1 MSSKRIFI
9 IAGEN
14 SGDLHGSNLV
24 KAIRK
29 MDSSIGFKGLGGP
42 QLASAGVTLMM
53 NIVEDFAIIGFWEIL
68 KNLSKFKK
76 LFKGVVDELKNGN
89 YSGIILIDYPEFN
102 LKVARKAK
110 KLGIPIIYYISP
122 QIWAWR
128 RGRRKEI
135 SNIVSKMLVVLPFEV
150 KHYEGTGLDVEYV
163 GHPLLDVIKLTM
175 TKDVVC
181 KKFNLDPNKL
191 IIGLLPGSRKGEVE
205 RILPIMIATAELIKQ
220 KIPDAQFV
228 LPRASTVS
236 QDLIQLHLQNTSLN
250 IMVVNEFRY
259 NVRSILDFALVASGT
274 ATLESAFLKTPMVV
288 IYKVSLLTWL
298 IAKNLVTLPYIGL
311 VNILAGDLIVPE
323 FIQNDAKPTAI
334 AKRVLKILN
343 DPEELENIKFE
354 LAKVRE
360 KIGEPGA
367 SINAARAVLEVIN
380 RETKKEIQQNIQT
393 TDNTEK

>member
-29 MDSSIGFKGLGGP
+29 MDSSIEFKGLGGP

-53 NIVEDFAIIGFWEIL
+53 NIVEDFAIIGFWEIV
-68 KNLSKFKK
+68 KNISKFKK
-76 LFKGVVDELKNGN
+76 LFKSVVDELKNGN

-102 LKVARKAK
+102 LKVAREAK
-110 KLGIPIIYYISP
+110 KLGIPIIYYVSP

-181 KKFNLDPNKL
+181 KKFDLDPNKL

-220 KIPDAQFV
+220 KIPDVQFV
-228 LPRASTVS
+228 LPRASTIS

-250 IMVVNEFRY
+250 TKVVNEFRY

-367 SINAARAVLEVIN
+367 SMNAARAVLEVIN
-380 RETKKEIQQNIQT
+380 RQGKKEQQISSNN
-393 TDNTEK
+393 DNQKD

>member
-29 MDSSIGFKGLGGP
+29 MDSSIEFKGLGGP

-76 LFKGVVDELKNGN
+76 LFKSVVDELKNGN

-102 LKVARKAK
+102 LKVAREAN
-110 KLGIPIIYYISP
+110 KLGIPIIYYVSP

-135 SNIVSKMLVVLPFEV
+135 AKIVSKMLVVLPFEV
-150 KHYEGTGLDVEYV
+150 KHYEGTGLDIEYV

-181 KKFNLDPNKL
+181 KKFDLDSNKL

-220 KIPDAQFV
+220 KIPDVQFV
-228 LPRASTVS
+228 LPRASTIS

-250 IMVVNEFRY
+250 IKVVNEFRY

-274 ATLESAFLKTPMVV
+274 ATLESAFLKTPMIV

-367 SINAARAVLEVIN
+367 SMNAARAVLEVIN
-380 RETKKEIQQNIQT
+380 RQGKKEQQISSNN
-393 TDNTEK
+393 DNQKD

>member
-29 MDSSIGFKGLGGP
+29 MDSSIEFKGLGGP

-76 LFKGVVDELKNGN
+76 LFKSVVDELKNGN

-102 LKVARKAK
+102 LKVAREAN
-110 KLGIPIIYYISP
+110 KLGIPIIYYVSP

-135 SNIVSKMLVVLPFEV
+135 AKIVSKMLVVLPFEV
-150 KHYEGTGLDVEYV
+150 KHYEGTGLDIEYV
-163 GHPLLDVIKLTM
+163 GHPLLNVIKLTM

-181 KKFNLDPNKL
+181 KKFDLDSNKL

-220 KIPDAQFV
+220 KIPDVQFV
-228 LPRASTVS
+228 LPRASTIS

-250 IMVVNEFRY
+250 IKVVNEFRY

-274 ATLESAFLKTPMVV
+274 ATLESAFLKTPMIV

-367 SINAARAVLEVIN
+367 SMNAARAVLEVIN
-380 RETKKEIQQNIQT
+380 RQGKKEQQISSNN
-393 TDNTEK
+393 DNQKD

>member
-29 MDSSIGFKGLGGP
+29 MDSSIEFKGLGGP

-76 LFKGVVDELKNGN
+76 LFKSVVDELKNGN

-102 LKVARKAK
+102 LKVAHEAN
-110 KLGIPIIYYISP
+110 KLGIPIIYYVSP

-135 SNIVSKMLVVLPFEV
+135 AKIVSKMLVVLPFEV
-150 KHYEGTGLDVEYV
+150 KHYEGTGLDIEYV

-181 KKFNLDPNKL
+181 KKFDLDSNKL

-220 KIPDAQFV
+220 KIPDVQFV
-228 LPRASTVS
+228 LPRASTIS

-250 IMVVNEFRY
+250 IKVVNEFRY

-274 ATLESAFLKTPMVV
+274 ATLESAFLKTPMIV

-367 SINAARAVLEVIN
+367 SMNAARAVLEVIN
-380 RETKKEIQQNIQT
+380 RQGKKEQQISSNN
-393 TDNTEK
+393 DNQKD

>member
-14 SGDLHGSNLV
+14 SGDLHGANLV
-24 KAIRK
+24 RAIRK
-29 MDSSIGFKGLGGP
+29 MDSSIEFKGLGGP
-42 QLASAGVTLMM
+42 QLESAGVSLLV
-53 NIVEDFAIIGFWEIL
+53 NIIEDYAIIGFWEII
-68 KNLSKFKK
+68 KNLSKFSK
-76 LFKGVVDELKNGN
+76 LFKKVVEELRSGD
-89 YSGIILIDYPEFN
+89 YSAIILIDYPEFN
-102 LKVARKAK
+102 LKVAREAK
-110 KLGIPIIYYISP
+110 KLNIPIIYYVSP

-135 SNIVSKMLVVLPFEV
+135 AKLVSKMLVVLPFEV
-150 KHYEGTGLDVEYV
+150 KHYEGTGLDIEYV

-175 TKDVVC
+175 TKEVVC
-181 KKFNLDPNKL
+181 NKFDLDPNKL

-205 RILPIMIATAELIKQ
+205 RILPIMIASAELIK
-220 KIPDAQFV
+220 KKKPDVQFV
-228 LPRASTVS
+228 LPRAST
-236 QDLIQLHLQNTSLN
+236 IPPETIELHLQNTSLE
-250 IMVVNEFRY
+250 IKVVNEFRY

-288 IYKVSLLTWL
+288 IYKVAYLTWL

-311 VNILAGDLIVPE
+311 VNIIAGDLIVPE
-323 FIQNDAKPTAI
+323 FIQNDAKPTLI
-334 AKRVLKILN
+334 AKRVLKILS

-367 SINAARAVLEVIN
+367 SKNAAKAVLSVIN
-380 RETKKEIQQNIQT
+380 GETKK
-393 TDNTEK
+393 